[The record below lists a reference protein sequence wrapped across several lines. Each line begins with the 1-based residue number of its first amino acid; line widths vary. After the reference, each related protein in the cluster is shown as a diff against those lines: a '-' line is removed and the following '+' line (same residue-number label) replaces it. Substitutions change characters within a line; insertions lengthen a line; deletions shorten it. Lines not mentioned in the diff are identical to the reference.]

1 MRYVIYMI
9 LVTLLGLASRSHA
22 AKGVYVETVPNQI
35 DYDQAKD
42 LAENHK
48 HPYKCKEVEVDEGK
62 AVPISGDDIYS
73 SDVGKGERNKTAIR
87 KAVKAGKTRYLCVKQ
102 RLNTVNDSLATAR

>member
-1 MRYVIYMI
+1 MKYLLYVLFTI
-9 LVTLLGLASRSHA
+9 LLGLASRAH

-62 AVPISGDDIYS
+62 AVSISGDEIYS

-87 KAVKAGKTRYLCVKQ
+87 KAVKAGKQRFLCVKQ
-102 RLNTVNDSLATAR
+102 RLNTVNDTLANAR